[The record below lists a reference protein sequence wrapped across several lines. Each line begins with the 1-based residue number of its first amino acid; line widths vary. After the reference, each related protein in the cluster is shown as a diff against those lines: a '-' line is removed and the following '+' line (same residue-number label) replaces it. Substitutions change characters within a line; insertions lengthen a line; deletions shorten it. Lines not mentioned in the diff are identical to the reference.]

1 MKKINWKIL
10 ILTSFVCVLPMILGV
25 AIYDKMPE
33 QMPVHFNINNEV
45 DRYAS
50 KNFALFGLPIIMLAM
65 QIFACLISDISEN
78 KKGKEPKFIAIAKWI
93 IPVLTIVI
101 YIITIQ
107 VALGNLLDVRKWI
120 MLVLSVIYIL
130 IGNYMPKV
138 SYEQMKGKMHPM
150 PRDEKKY
157 RKMIRKLGYTFVI
170 FGFAM
175 LASVFFKPAV
185 SFVVVMSMIIVL
197 LVESIL
203 IYIKK

>member
-65 QIFACLISDISEN
+65 QIFTCLISDISEN
-78 KKGKEPKFIAIAKWI
+78 KKGKEPKIIAIAKWI

-185 SFVVVMSMIIVL
+185 SFVVVMVMIIVL